1 MLIVTTP
8 NRLTFSPGPDAPANP
23 FHAHE
28 FVADELVGLIERCGV
43 EVVDVLGLHAGGWL
57 RALDAAHGG
66 SFAGAQLAAPPQE
79 WSAGLA
85 RDVAAVR
92 TADFRVSGERLD
104 ASLDLVVIA
113 RRPQ

>member
-8 NRLTFSPGPDAPANP
+8 NRLTLSPGPDAPANP
-23 FHAHE
+23 FHTHE
-28 FVADELVGLIERCGV
+28 FVADELVRSVERCGV
-43 EVVDVLGLHAGGWL
+43 DVVDVLGLHAGGWL

-66 SFAGAQLAAPPQE
+66 SFAGAQLAAPPHE
-79 WSAGLA
+79 WSVGLA
-85 RDVAAVR
+85 REVAAVR

-104 ASLDLVVIA
+104 TCLDLVVIA